1 MKRKPRGFELS
12 QKPASVKILQWTYL
26 AAFLSIVATATI
38 IHNTERP
45 FLDIL
50 RIPTFFRLA
59 EPYVGFSYKASL
71 TIYHFTFAYF
81 LLLILV
87 DAVCLFWYSNKFLKQ
102 LSLLSSYIG
111 FFLIGF
117 ILLYF
122 LYSSF
127 LIGFADRQ
135 AAVSALIFFL
145 LSLTFFV
152 LDLITF
158 FVEEE
163 GIYHSR

>member
-1 MKRKPRGFELS
+1 MKKQVD
-12 QKPASVKILQWTYL
+12 QKPASVKVLQWAYL
-26 AAFLSIVATATI
+26 LAFVSIAATGTI

-45 FLDIL
+45 FLDVL

-71 TIYHFTFAYF
+71 TVYHFSFAYF
-81 LLLILV
+81 LLLILI

-102 LSLLSSYIG
+102 LSLLTSYIG

-117 ILLYF
+117 IFLYF
-122 LYSSF
+122 MYSFF
-127 LIGFADRQ
+127 LIGFADQQ
-135 AAVSALIFFL
+135 AALSALIFLL
-145 LSLTFFV
+145 LSQTFFI

-163 GIYHSR
+163 GIYPPGKKIFR

>member
-1 MKRKPRGFELS
+1 MKKTVKTVLE
-12 QKPASVKILQWTYL
+12 KPASVKILQWTYFV
-26 AAFLSIVATATI
+26 AFLSIVAAATI

-45 FLDIL
+45 FLDVL

-81 LLLILV
+81 ILLILV

-117 ILLYF
+117 IFLYF
-122 LYSSF
+122 LYSFF
-127 LIGFADRQ
+127 LIGFADHQ
-135 AAVSALIFFL
+135 AAVSALIFLL
-145 LSLTFFV
+145 LSQTFFI

-158 FVEEE
+158 FVEEQ
-163 GIYHSR
+163 GIYH